1 MKAIRVHEFGGPE
14 ALRLE
19 EVPLPEPAAGQVR
32 VRVEAAGVN
41 FIDVYHRT
49 GAYPSD
55 PPVTIGREG
64 AGVVDA
70 VGDGVTG
77 VGEGDRVAFAM
88 VPGAYAEYVLVA
100 AEKLA
105 PLPPEISGEDGAAVM
120 LQGTTAH
127 YLTHSTYPLQEGD
140 ACLVHAAAGGVG
152 HLLVQLAKMRG
163 ARVIGTASTPEKVQ
177 FALDAG
183 ADEVIRYTEVDF
195 REEVLSLTEG
205 RGVDVV
211 YDAVGRATFMD
222 SLRSL
227 RPRGYLVLYGQA
239 SGAVEPVDPQL
250 LNRHGSLFLTR
261 PSLSHYL
268 ADRDELLWRT
278 GDLFEWMADGRLNV
292 NVDQRFPLA
301 EAPQAHRYLEGR
313 KTTGKIV
320 LIP

>member
-1 MKAIRVHEFGGPE
+1 MQAIRVHEFGGPDN
-14 ALRLE
+14 LRLD
-19 EVPLPEPAAGQVR
+19 EVPRPEPAAGQVR
-32 VRVEAAGVN
+32 VRIEAAGVN

-49 GAYPSD
+49 GAYDSD
-55 PPVTIGREG
+55 LPVPIGREG

-70 VGDGVTG
+70 VGDDVTG
-77 VGEGDRVAFAM
+77 VSEGDRVAFAM
-88 VPGAYAEYVLVA
+88 VPGTYAEYVVVDA
-100 AEKLA
+100 VRLA
-105 PLPPEISGEDGAAVM
+105 PLPPEISGELGAAVM

-140 ACLVHAAAGGVG
+140 TCLIHAAAGGVG
-152 HLLVQLAKMRG
+152 HLLVQMAKMRG
-163 ARVIGTASTPEKVQ
+163 ARVIGTTSTPEKAQ
-177 FALDAG
+177 FAMDAG
-183 ADEVIRYTEVDF
+183 ADEIIRYTEVDF
-195 REEVLSLTEG
+195 REEVMRLTG
-205 RGVDVV
+205 DRGVDVV
-211 YDAVGRATFMD
+211 YDSVGKDTFMD

-239 SGAVEPVDPQL
+239 SGAVDPIDPQI
-250 LNRHGSLFLTR
+250 LNRLGSLFLTR

-278 GDLFEWMADGRLNV
+278 GDLFDWMTDGRLDV

-301 EAPQAHRYLEGR
+301 EAAEAHRYLQGR